1 MSSKVADMLDR
12 IRATLSLEE
21 IRVLQRMLDEAVGDA
36 EGKKSISLEE
46 SLREEH
52 KNQPPRITADN
63 YQGFER
69 DPRFRLIAEGMAVLE
84 AAERK
89 EDWEAIRK
97 AKEDYPR
104 AAAFISAL
112 LVATAAGPDRRD
124 AGIRAMDRLL
134 NEDPVDEV
142 TEELWRK

>member
-1 MSSKVADMLDR
+1 MSSKVAEMLDR
-12 IRATLSLEE
+12 IRAELSLDE
-21 IRVLQRMLDEAVGDA
+21 IRILQKMLDEAVAED
-36 EGKKSISLEE
+36 EGKNRSSLEDNM
-46 SLREEH
+46 RETYRE
-52 KNQPPRITADN
+52 QLPCITAEN
-63 YQGFER
+63 YQNFER
-69 DPRFRLIAEGMAVLE
+69 DSRFQLISKGMAVLE
-84 AAERK
+84 DAERK
-89 EDWEAIRK
+89 EDWEALRK

-112 LVATAAGPDRRD
+112 LVATAAAPERHA